1 MAEGNVNYNK
11 YKKNKF
17 DSAPRNGGA
26 EERYSELGKK
36 STPGRYIYMHAC
48 SIWTFEFTRGHGVHM
63 SRCTSTYKSKFDSL
77 TTVKSFYVYFFL
89 RILIVQS

>member
-1 MAEGNVNYNK
+1 MTKGNVNK

-36 STPGRYIYMHAC
+36 STPGRYIRICMLAPY
-48 SIWTFEFTRGHGVHM
+48 WTFEFTRGHGCQGAPVH
-63 SRCTSTYKSKFDSL
+63 TNQN
-77 TTVKSFYVYFFL
+77 
-89 RILIVQS
+89 LIH

>member
-1 MAEGNVNYNK
+1 MTEGNVNK

-36 STPGRYIYMHAC
+36 STPGRSIVLVWHNMRMHAC
-48 SIWTFEFTRGHGVHM
+48 SIWTFEFTRGHGCQGAPVH
-63 SRCTSTYKSKFDSL
+63 
-77 TTVKSFYVYFFL
+77 
-89 RILIVQS
+89 INQNLIH

>member
-36 STPGRYIYMHAC
+36 STPDPGIRSLIC
-48 SIWTFEFTRGHGVHM
+48 ISILLPFGPVPFEFEFTRGHGCQGAPVH
-63 SRCTSTYKSKFDSL
+63 
-77 TTVKSFYVYFFL
+77 
-89 RILIVQS
+89 INQNLIH